1 MDIRELEISEWVA
14 DKIASKHGIIAAEV
28 YEVFW
33 NDDDPLLIRR
43 SQKVQGTYVALGRTF
58 AGRYL
63 MIAFRPLVEGRV
75 KVLTARDMDQRE
87 RPAYR
92 E

>member
-1 MDIRELEISEWVA
+1 MHIENLRITEYVAEKIERKHHVSE
-14 DKIASKHGIIAAEV
+14 DEV

-33 NDDDPLLIRR
+33 NDEDPLLIRR
-43 SQKVQGTYVALGRTF
+43 SQKVRGTYVTLGRTF

-63 MIAFRPLVEGRV
+63 MVALRPLGKGVF
-75 KVLTARDMDQRE
+75 KVLTARDMDSRE
-87 RPAYR
+87 RRIYR